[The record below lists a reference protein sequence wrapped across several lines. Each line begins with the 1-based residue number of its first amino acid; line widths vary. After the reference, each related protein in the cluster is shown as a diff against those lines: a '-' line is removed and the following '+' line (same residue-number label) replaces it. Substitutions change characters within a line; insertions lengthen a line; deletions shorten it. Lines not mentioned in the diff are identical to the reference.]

1 MSKPIVLSGV
11 QPSGELSIGN
21 YLGALRQWQQMQDD
35 YDCQYCVVDLHAVTV
50 RQDPKALHEA
60 TLDALAICLAV
71 GVDPKKS
78 TLFVQSHVPEHA
90 QLGWLLNCYTQMG
103 ELSRMTQFKDKSARY
118 ANDVNVGLFDYPVL
132 MAADIL
138 LYGAHQVP
146 VGSDQK
152 QHLELARD
160 IATRF
165 NNIYSPESPIF
176 TVPEP
181 YIPTV
186 NARVM
191 SLQDATKKMSKSDD
205 NRKNVITLL
214 EEPKSIIKKINKA
227 QTDTET
233 PPSIRHDV
241 ENKAG
246 IANLMGLYSAATGMS
261 FEEIEAKYKGVEMY
275 GPFKKDVGEA
285 VVAMLEPIQEEYR
298 RIRADRAFMDEV
310 MKQGAEKA
318 SARGGNTEKSIR
330 SCWFCGS
337 SVISSN
343 PIPKKLHFGGAF
355 LCAEKITRRACCPYS
370 APYHSTQRGHE
381 RLKTT
386 ISPPSHDPH
395 N

>member
-21 YLGALRQWQQMQDD
+21 YLGALRQWEQMQDD

-71 GVDPKKS
+71 GVDPQKS

-103 ELSRMTQFKDKSARY
+103 ELSRMTQFKDKSARH

-165 NNIYSPESPIF
+165 NNIYGGEDSLIF
-176 TVPEP
+176 QVPEP

-186 NARVM
+186 GARVM

-227 QTDTET
+227 QTDAET
-233 PPSIRHDV
+233 PPRIAFDI

-246 IANLMGLYSAATGMS
+246 ISNLMGLYSAATGKT
-261 FEEIEAKYKGVEMY
+261 FAEIEAQYAGVEMY

-285 VVAMLEPIQEEYR
+285 LVAMLEPVQAEYH
-298 RIRADRAFMDEV
+298 RIRSDRAYLDSV

-318 SARGGNTEKSIR
+318 SARAAE
-330 SCWFCGS
+330 
-337 SVISSN
+337 VL
-343 PIPKKLHFGGAF
+343 KKAYQAVGFVA
-355 LCAEKITRRACCPYS
+355 RPY
-370 APYHSTQRGHE
+370 
-381 RLKTT
+381 
-386 ISPPSHDPH
+386 
-395 N
+395 

>member
-35 YDCQYCVVDLHAVTV
+35 YDCHYCVVDLHAITV
-50 RQDPKALHEA
+50 RQDPQALHEA

-103 ELSRMTQFKDKSARY
+103 ELNRMTQFKDKSARY
-118 ANDVNVGLFDYPVL
+118 ANDVNVGLYDYPVL

-138 LYGAHQVP
+138 LYQANQVP

-165 NNIYSPESPIF
+165 NNIYSPDAPIF
-176 TVPEP
+176 TIPEP
-181 YIPTV
+181 YIPQV

-233 PPSIRHDV
+233 PPRIAHDV

-246 IANLMGLYSAATGMS
+246 ISNLMGLYSAATGMS
-261 FEEIEAKYKGVEMY
+261 FAEIEAKYQGVEMY

-285 VVAMLEPIQEEYR
+285 LVAMLEPVQAEYR
-298 RIRADRAFMDEV
+298 RIREDRAYLDSV
-310 MKQGAEKA
+310 MKAGAEKA
-318 SARGGNTEKSIR
+318 SQEASKTLEQVFKAIGFVS
-330 SCWFCGS
+330 
-337 SVISSN
+337 
-343 PIPKKLHFGGAF
+343 
-355 LCAEKITRRACCPYS
+355 RA
-370 APYHSTQRGHE
+370 
-381 RLKTT
+381 
-386 ISPPSHDPH
+386 
-395 N
+395 

>member
-35 YDCQYCVVDLHAVTV
+35 YDCQYCVVDLHAITV

-103 ELSRMTQFKDKSARY
+103 ELNRMTQFKDKSQRY
-118 ANDVNVGLFDYPVL
+118 ANDVNVGLYDYPVL

-176 TVPEP
+176 EVPEP

-214 EEPKSIIKKINKA
+214 EEPKSILKKINKA

-233 PPSIRHDV
+233 PPRIAHDWD
-241 ENKAG
+241 NKAG
-246 IANLMGLYSAATGMS
+246 ISNLMGLYSAATGKT
-261 FEEIEAKYKGVEMY
+261 FEEIEAQYAGVEMY

-285 VVAMLEPIQEEYR
+285 LVAMLEPIQSEYR
-298 RIRADRAFMDEV
+298 RIREDRAYMDEV
-310 MKQGAEKA
+310 MRQGADKA
-318 SARGGNTEKSIR
+318 SAR
-330 SCWFCGS
+330 
-337 SVISSN
+337 
-343 PIPKKLHFGGAF
+343 A
-355 LCAEKITRRACCPYS
+355 AEMLAKAYKAVGFVARP
-370 APYHSTQRGHE
+370 
-381 RLKTT
+381 
-386 ISPPSHDPH
+386 
-395 N
+395 

>member
-1 MSKPIVLSGV
+1 MTKPIVLSGV

-21 YLGALRQWQQMQDD
+21 YLGALRQWEQMQDD
-35 YDCQYCVVDLHAVTV
+35 YDCQYCVVDLHAITV

-103 ELSRMTQFKDKSARY
+103 ELSRMTQFKDKSQRH
-118 ANDVNVGLFDYPVL
+118 ANDVNVGLFGYPVL

-165 NNIYSPESPIF
+165 NNIYGDGEAIF
-176 TVPEP
+176 QVPEP

-233 PPSIRHDV
+233 PPRIAHDI
-241 ENKAG
+241 ENKGG
-246 IANLMGLYSAATGMS
+246 ISNLMGLYSAATGKT
-261 FEEIEAKYKGVEMY
+261 FAEIEAQYQGVEMY

-285 VVAMLEPIQEEYR
+285 IVAMLEPIQAEYHR
-298 RIRADRAFMDEV
+298 VRADRAYLDQV
-310 MKQGAEKA
+310 MKAGAEKA
-318 SARGGNTEKSIR
+318 SARAAETLKQ
-330 SCWFCGS
+330 
-337 SVISSN
+337 
-343 PIPKKLHFGGAF
+343 AF
-355 LCAEKITRRACCPYS
+355 S
-370 APYHSTQRGHE
+370 AVGFVARP
-381 RLKTT
+381 
-386 ISPPSHDPH
+386 
-395 N
+395 

>member
-21 YLGALRQWQQMQDD
+21 YLGALRQWHQMQDD
-35 YDCQYCVVDLHAVTV
+35 YDCQYCVVDLHAITV

-103 ELSRMTQFKDKSARY
+103 ELSRMTQFKDKSTRY
-118 ANDVNVGLFDYPVL
+118 ANDVNAGLFGYPVL

-146 VGSDQK
+146 VGNDQK

-160 IATRF
+160 IAKRF
-165 NNIYSPESPIF
+165 NNVYSPESPIF

-181 YIPTV
+181 YIPEV

-214 EEPKSIIKKINKA
+214 EDPKSIIKKINKA
-227 QTDTET
+227 QTDAET
-233 PPSIRHDV
+233 PPRIANDW

-246 IANLMGLYSAATGMS
+246 ISNLMGLYSAATGKT
-261 FEEIEAKYKGVEMY
+261 FAEIEAQYQGVEMY
-275 GPFKKDVGEA
+275 GPFKKDVGQALVE
-285 VVAMLEPIQEEYR
+285 MLEPIQSEYH
-298 RIRADRAFMDEV
+298 RIRADRAYMDQV

-318 SARGGNTEKSIR
+318 SERAAVTLKEAYKAVG
-330 SCWFCGS
+330 F
-337 SVISSN
+337 V
-343 PIPKKLHFGGAF
+343 
-355 LCAEKITRRACCPYS
+355 TRP
-370 APYHSTQRGHE
+370 
-381 RLKTT
+381 
-386 ISPPSHDPH
+386 
-395 N
+395 

>member
-103 ELSRMTQFKDKSARY
+103 ELSRMTQFKDKSQRY
-118 ANDVNVGLFDYPVL
+118 ANDVNAGLFGYPVL

-165 NNIYSPESPIF
+165 NNIYGPEAPIF

-181 YIPTV
+181 YIPKV

-191 SLQDATKKMSKSDD
+191 SLQDAKKKMSKSDD

-214 EEPKSIIKKINKA
+214 EDPKSILKKIKKA
-227 QTDTET
+227 QTDADET
-233 PPSIRHDV
+233 PRIAYDI

-246 IANLMGLYSAATGMS
+246 ISNLMSLYSAATGLS
-261 FEEIEAKYKGVEMY
+261 FDEIEAKYAGVEMY

-285 VVAMLEPIQEEYR
+285 LVEMLTPVQAEYR
-298 RIRADRAFMDEV
+298 RIRDDRAYLDSI
-310 MKQGAEKA
+310 MKVGAEKA
-318 SARGGNTEKSIR
+318 SE
-330 SCWFCGS
+330 
-337 SVISSN
+337 
-343 PIPKKLHFGGAF
+343 
-355 LCAEKITRRACCPYS
+355 RA
-370 APYHSTQRGHE
+370 
-381 RLKTT
+381 LKTLKKAYEAVGFV
-386 ISPPSHDPH
+386 PRPF
-395 N
+395 

>member
-21 YLGALRQWQQMQDD
+21 YLGALRQWHQMQDD
-35 YDCQYCVVDLHAVTV
+35 YDCQYCVVDLHAITV

-71 GVDPKKS
+71 GVDPQKS

-118 ANDVNVGLFDYPVL
+118 ANDVNAGLFGYPVL

-138 LYGAHQVP
+138 LYQANQVP
-146 VGSDQK
+146 VGNDQK

-165 NNIYSPESPIF
+165 NNIYSPENPIF
-176 TVPEP
+176 TIPEP

-214 EEPKSIIKKINKA
+214 EDPKSIIKKINKA

-233 PPSIRHDV
+233 PPSIRHDI

-246 IANLMGLYSAATGMS
+246 IANLMGLYSAASGMS

-285 VVAMLEPIQEEYR
+285 VVAMLEPIQSEFH
-298 RIRADRAFMDEV
+298 RIREDRAYMNEV

-318 SARGGNTEKSIR
+318 SARAAITLEKVYKAVGFVGR
-330 SCWFCGS
+330 
-337 SVISSN
+337 
-343 PIPKKLHFGGAF
+343 P
-355 LCAEKITRRACCPYS
+355 
-370 APYHSTQRGHE
+370 
-381 RLKTT
+381 
-386 ISPPSHDPH
+386 
-395 N
+395 

>member
-1 MSKPIVLSGV
+1 
-11 QPSGELSIGN
+11 
-21 YLGALRQWQQMQDD
+21 
-35 YDCQYCVVDLHAVTV
+35 
-50 RQDPKALHEA
+50 
-60 TLDALAICLAV
+60 
-71 GVDPKKS
+71 
-78 TLFVQSHVPEHA
+78 
-90 QLGWLLNCYTQMG
+90 
-103 ELSRMTQFKDKSARY
+103 MTQFKDKSARY

-233 PPSIRHDV
+233 PPSIRHDI

-261 FEEIEAKYKGVEMY
+261 FEDIEAKYKGVEMY

-285 VVAMLEPIQEEYR
+285 VVAMLEPIQAEYH
-298 RIRADRAFMDEV
+298 RIRADRAYMDEV
-310 MKQGAEKA
+310 MQQGAEKA
-318 SARGGNTEKSIR
+318 SARAAETL
-330 SCWFCGS
+330 
-337 SVISSN
+337 
-343 PIPKKLHFGGAF
+343 KKAYKAVGFVA
-355 LCAEKITRRACCPYS
+355 RP
-370 APYHSTQRGHE
+370 
-381 RLKTT
+381 
-386 ISPPSHDPH
+386 
-395 N
+395 

>member
-21 YLGALRQWQQMQDD
+21 YMGALRQWEQMQDD
-35 YDCQYCVVDLHAVTV
+35 FDCQYCVVDLHAITV

-78 TLFVQSHVPEHA
+78 SLFIQSHVPEHA
-90 QLGWLLNCYTQMG
+90 QLGWILNCYTQMG
-103 ELSRMTQFKDKSARY
+103 ELNRMTQFKDKSARH
-118 ANDVNVGLFDYPVL
+118 ANDVNVGLYGYPVL

-138 LYGAHQVP
+138 LYGAHKVP

-160 IATRF
+160 IANRF
-165 NNIYSPESPIF
+165 NNLYGSEDQPIF
-176 TVPEP
+176 EVPEP
-181 YIPTV
+181 YIPAM

-214 EEPKSIIKKINKA
+214 EEPKSILKKINKA
-227 QTDTET
+227 QTDAQN
-233 PPSIRHDV
+233 PPSIIHDV

-246 IANLMGLYSAATGMS
+246 IANLMGLYSGATGKT
-261 FEEIEAKYKGVEMY
+261 FADIEAQYAGVEMY

-285 VVAMLEPIQEEYR
+285 IVAMLEPVQAEYK
-298 RIRADRAFMDEV
+298 RIRADRAYMDAV
-310 MKQGAEKA
+310 MKAGAEKA
-318 SARGGNTEKSIR
+318 SARAAVTL
-330 SCWFCGS
+330 
-337 SVISSN
+337 
-343 PIPKKLHFGGAF
+343 KKAYEAVGFVA
-355 LCAEKITRRACCPYS
+355 RP
-370 APYHSTQRGHE
+370 
-381 RLKTT
+381 
-386 ISPPSHDPH
+386 
-395 N
+395 

>member
-50 RQDPKALHEA
+50 RQDPKALREA
-60 TLDALAICLAV
+60 TLDALAVCLAV

-103 ELSRMTQFKDKSARY
+103 ELQRMTQFKDKSSRY
-118 ANDVNVGLFDYPVL
+118 ANDVNVGLFGYPVL

-181 YIPTV
+181 YIPQV

-205 NRKNVITLL
+205 NRKNVITIL
-214 EEPKSIIKKINKA
+214 EDPKSIIKKINKA

-233 PPSIRHDV
+233 PPRIAHDV

-246 IANLMGLYSAATGMS
+246 IANLMGLYSAATGLS
-261 FEEIEAKYKGVEMY
+261 FADIEEKYRGVEMY

-285 VVAMLEPIQEEYR
+285 VVAMLEPVQEAYQ
-298 RIRADRAFMDEV
+298 RIRNDEAYLQDV
-310 MKQGAEKA
+310 MRQGAEKA
-318 SARGGNTEKSIR
+318 SERAAVTLAKAYQAVG
-330 SCWFCGS
+330 F
-337 SVISSN
+337 V
-343 PIPKKLHFGGAF
+343 
-355 LCAEKITRRACCPYS
+355 TRP
-370 APYHSTQRGHE
+370 
-381 RLKTT
+381 
-386 ISPPSHDPH
+386 
-395 N
+395 

>member
-21 YLGALRQWQQMQDD
+21 YLGALRQWEQMQDD
-35 YDCQYCVVDLHAVTV
+35 YDCQYCVVDLHAITV
-50 RQDPKALHEA
+50 RQDPKALYEA

-103 ELSRMTQFKDKSARY
+103 ELSRMTQFKDKSQRH
-118 ANDVNVGLFDYPVL
+118 ANDVNVGLFGYPVL

-165 NNIYSPESPIF
+165 NNIYGGDDTIF
-176 TVPEP
+176 QVPEP
-181 YIPTV
+181 YIPTIG
-186 NARVM
+186 ARVM

-227 QTDTET
+227 QTDTDT
-233 PPSIRHDV
+233 PPRIAHGVD
-241 ENKAG
+241 KAG
-246 IANLMGLYSAATGMS
+246 ITNLMGLYSAATGKS
-261 FEEIEAKYKGVEMY
+261 FEEIEAQYQGVEMY

-285 VVAMLEPIQEEYR
+285 IVAMLEPVQAEYK
-298 RIRADRAFMDEV
+298 RIREDRAYMDSV
-310 MKQGAEKA
+310 MKAGAEKA
-318 SARGGNTEKSIR
+318 SQRAAVTL
-330 SCWFCGS
+330 
-337 SVISSN
+337 
-343 PIPKKLHFGGAF
+343 KKAF
-355 LCAEKITRRACCPYS
+355 EAVGFVPRP
-370 APYHSTQRGHE
+370 
-381 RLKTT
+381 
-386 ISPPSHDPH
+386 
-395 N
+395 

>member
-35 YDCQYCVVDLHAVTV
+35 YDCQYCVVDLHAITV

-71 GVDPKKS
+71 GVDPQKS

-118 ANDVNVGLFDYPVL
+118 ANDVNAGLFGYPVL

-138 LYGAHQVP
+138 LYGANQVP
-146 VGSDQK
+146 VGNDQK

-165 NNIYSPESPIF
+165 NNIYAPDTPIF

-181 YIPTV
+181 YIPKV

-214 EEPKSIIKKINKA
+214 EEPKSILKKINKA

-233 PPSIRHDV
+233 PPRIVHDWD
-241 ENKAG
+241 NKAG
-246 IANLMGLYSAATGMS
+246 ISNLMGLYSAATGMS
-261 FEEIEAKYKGVEMY
+261 FEDIAAQYKGVEMY

-285 VVAMLEPIQEEYR
+285 IVAMLEPIQAEYR
-298 RIRADRAFMDEV
+298 RIREDRAYMDSV

-318 SARGGNTEKSIR
+318 SARAAQTLSKVYQAVGFVSR
-330 SCWFCGS
+330 
-337 SVISSN
+337 
-343 PIPKKLHFGGAF
+343 P
-355 LCAEKITRRACCPYS
+355 
-370 APYHSTQRGHE
+370 
-381 RLKTT
+381 
-386 ISPPSHDPH
+386 
-395 N
+395 

>member
-35 YDCQYCVVDLHAVTV
+35 YDCHYCVVDLHAITV
-50 RQDPKALHEA
+50 RQDPQALHEA

-103 ELSRMTQFKDKSARY
+103 ELNRMTQFKDKSARY

-138 LYGAHQVP
+138 LYQANQVP

-165 NNIYSPESPIF
+165 NNIYSPEQPIF

-181 YIPTV
+181 YIPQV

-214 EEPKSIIKKINKA
+214 EDPKSILKKINKA

-233 PPSIRHDV
+233 PPRIAHDI

-246 IANLMGLYSAATGMS
+246 ISNLMGLYAAATNMS
-261 FEEIEAKYKGVEMY
+261 FAEIEAKYQGVEMY

-285 VVAMLEPIQEEYR
+285 LVAMLEPVQAEYR
-298 RIRADRAFMDEV
+298 RIRDDRAYLDSV
-310 MKQGAEKA
+310 MKAGAEKA
-318 SARGGNTEKSIR
+318 SSEASKTLEQVFKAIGFVS
-330 SCWFCGS
+330 
-337 SVISSN
+337 
-343 PIPKKLHFGGAF
+343 
-355 LCAEKITRRACCPYS
+355 RA
-370 APYHSTQRGHE
+370 
-381 RLKTT
+381 
-386 ISPPSHDPH
+386 
-395 N
+395 

>member
-21 YLGALRQWQQMQDD
+21 YLGALRQWQRMQDD
-35 YDCQYCVVDLHAVTV
+35 YDCQYCVVDLHAITV
-50 RQDPKALHEA
+50 RQEPKQLHEA
-60 TLDALAICLAV
+60 TLDALAVCLAV

-103 ELSRMTQFKDKSARY
+103 ELSRMTQFKDKSQRY
-118 ANDVNVGLFDYPVL
+118 ANDINVGLYDYPVL

-138 LYGAHQVP
+138 LYNANQVP

-165 NNIYSPESPIF
+165 NNLYGDIF
-176 TVPEP
+176 VVPEP
-181 YIPTV
+181 YIPEV
-186 NARVM
+186 CARVM

-214 EEPKSIIKKINKA
+214 EDPKSILKKINKA

-233 PPSIRHDV
+233 PPRIAYDV

-246 IANLMGLYSAATGMS
+246 ISNLMSIYSAVTDTS
-261 FEEIEAKYKGVEMY
+261 YQEIEAQYQGVEMY

-285 VVAMLEPIQEEYR
+285 IVAMLEPVQAEYQ
-298 RIRADRAFMDEV
+298 RIRADRAYMDAV
-310 MKQGAEKA
+310 MKQGADKA
-318 SARGGNTEKSIR
+318 SERAAVTLKKAYQAVGFVARS
-330 SCWFCGS
+330 
-337 SVISSN
+337 
-343 PIPKKLHFGGAF
+343 
-355 LCAEKITRRACCPYS
+355 
-370 APYHSTQRGHE
+370 
-381 RLKTT
+381 
-386 ISPPSHDPH
+386 
-395 N
+395 

>member
-21 YLGALRQWQQMQDD
+21 YLGALRQWEQMQDEF
-35 YDCQYCVVDLHAVTV
+35 DCQYCVVDLHAITV
-50 RQDPKALHEA
+50 RQDPVALREA

-103 ELSRMTQFKDKSARY
+103 ELSRMTQFKDKSARH

-138 LYGAHQVP
+138 LYGANQVP

-165 NNIYSPESPIF
+165 NNIYSPDTPIF

-214 EEPKSIIKKINKA
+214 EDPKSIVKKINKA
-227 QTDTET
+227 QTDPET
-233 PPSIRHDV
+233 PPRIAHDL
-241 ENKAG
+241 ERKAG
-246 IANLMGLYSAATGMS
+246 ISNLMGLYSAATGMS
-261 FEEIEAKYKGVEMY
+261 FADIEAKYQGVEMY

-285 VVAMLEPIQEEYR
+285 LVAMLEPIQGEYR
-298 RIRADRAFMDEV
+298 RIREDRAYMDAV
-310 MKQGAEKA
+310 MKAGAEKA
-318 SARGGNTEKSIR
+318 SARAAETL
-330 SCWFCGS
+330 
-337 SVISSN
+337 
-343 PIPKKLHFGGAF
+343 KKAF
-355 LCAEKITRRACCPYS
+355 AAVGFVPRP
-370 APYHSTQRGHE
+370 
-381 RLKTT
+381 
-386 ISPPSHDPH
+386 
-395 N
+395 

>member
-35 YDCQYCVVDLHAVTV
+35 YDCQYCVVDLHAITV

-233 PPSIRHDV
+233 PPPSIRHDI

-261 FEEIEAKYKGVEMY
+261 FEDIEAKYKGVEMY

-285 VVAMLEPIQEEYR
+285 VVAMLEPIQAEYH
-298 RIRADRAFMDEV
+298 RIRADRAYMDEV
-310 MKQGAEKA
+310 MQQGAEKA
-318 SARGGNTEKSIR
+318 SARAAETLKKAYKAVALSLAH
-330 SCWFCGS
+330 SC
-337 SVISSN
+337 
-343 PIPKKLHFGGAF
+343 
-355 LCAEKITRRACCPYS
+355 
-370 APYHSTQRGHE
+370 
-381 RLKTT
+381 
-386 ISPPSHDPH
+386 
-395 N
+395 

>member
-165 NNIYSPESPIF
+165 NNIYSAESPIF

-318 SARGGNTEKSIR
+318 SARAAETL
-330 SCWFCGS
+330 
-337 SVISSN
+337 
-343 PIPKKLHFGGAF
+343 KKAYEAVGFVA
-355 LCAEKITRRACCPYS
+355 RP
-370 APYHSTQRGHE
+370 
-381 RLKTT
+381 
-386 ISPPSHDPH
+386 
-395 N
+395 